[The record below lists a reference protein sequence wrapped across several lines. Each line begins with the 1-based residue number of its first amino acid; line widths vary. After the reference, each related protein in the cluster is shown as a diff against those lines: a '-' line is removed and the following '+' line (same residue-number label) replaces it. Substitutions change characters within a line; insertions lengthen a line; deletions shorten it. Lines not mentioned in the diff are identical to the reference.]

1 MNSWRL
7 TAARARR
14 NFAISEWSAEICPF
28 NAMRLLTL
36 SASGVG
42 RRRGRRD
49 LVGMNVVKLLA

>member
-14 NFAISEWSAEICPF
+14 NFAMSAWSAEMLSF

-36 SASGVG
+36 SAFGV
-42 RRRGRRD
+42 RTRRGRRD